1 MPEIDPPVFAR
12 RTMLVV
18 IPPESVSNRRGGMRP
33 AELQRPIRGDLDAI
47 VMNVLY
53 KEPEHRCRSVE
64 ELSDDI
70 ERHLT
75 GMTVKARQ
83 GSRLQGSGRSRHML
97 QGFVE

>member
-1 MPEIDPPVFAR
+1 
-12 RTMLVV
+12 
-18 IPPESVSNRRGGMRP
+18 
-33 AELQRPIRGDLDAI
+33 
-47 VMNVLY
+47 MNVLY

-64 ELSDDI
+64 ELYDGI